1 MSKDATLVIMA
12 AGLGSRYGGNKQVAG
27 IGPSGEMLMEYSIFD
42 ALRAGFNKVVFI
54 IKADMVD
61 MMKNLVGNRI
71 EATGT
76 QVEYAVQDF
85 SSIPSFYRISA
96 ERAKPFGTC
105 HAVLCA
111 QELVNEPFC
120 VINADDYYGAD
131 AFRTMYRTLC
141 EMDAQGKAAM
151 VGYRLKNTLS
161 IHGTV
166 SRGVCKVKDCSLSE
180 VIETKKIAPSAD
192 GAIRDTETGNILDG
206 NSIVSMNFWG
216 FTPWIFGK
224 IQEYFCAFLKNL
236 PDDDLKSECLLPIFV
251 DSLIHGDVLDVS
263 VLYSDDKWFGM
274 TYQEDKSI
282 VIAALRALHDAGEY
296 PETLR

>member
-27 IGPSGEMLMEYSIFD
+27 IGPRGEMLMEYSIFD

-61 MMKNLVGNRI
+61 MMKNLVGNRM
-71 EATGT
+71 EAMGIKA
-76 QVEYAVQDF
+76 EYAVQDY
-85 SSIPSFYRISA
+85 SSIPAFYQIPFQRT
-96 ERAKPFGTC
+96 KPFGTC

-111 QELVNEPFC
+111 QDMVNEPFC

-131 AFRTMYRTLC
+131 AFRTMYRALC
-141 EMDAQGKAAM
+141 EMDDHGKAAM

-161 IHGTV
+161 MHGTV
-166 SRGVCKVKDCSLSE
+166 SRGVCKVKDRSLSE
-180 VIETKKIAPSAD
+180 VVETKKIALEAD
-192 GAIRDTETGNILDG
+192 GTICDTETGRILDG

-216 FTPWIFGK
+216 FTPWIFGQ

-251 DSLIHGDVLDVS
+251 DSLIHRDALDVA
-263 VLYSDDKWFGM
+263 VLYSNARWFGM

-282 VIAALRALHDAGEY
+282 VIDALRALHDAGEY